1 MIRRVRYIPQ
11 AGLPKHHLSYTWEG
25 LTLTATLY
33 RGGEVVGQEVYD
45 LSDLQPGDEV
55 VNVKPKALPLSLLIA
70 AKRIDGETLEVALIY
85 WHEPGDEPEL
95 DEEEI
100 VDG

>member
-1 MIRRVRYIPQ
+1 MIRVRYIPQ
-11 AGLPKHHLSYTWEG
+11 VGLPGHRLSYTWEG

-33 RGGEVVGQEVYD
+33 RGGEAVSREVYD
-45 LSDLQPGDEV
+45 LSNLQLGDEV
-55 VNVKPKALPLSLLIA
+55 VNVEPTALLFSPLVS
-70 AKRIDGETLEVALIY
+70 AKRIDGETLEVALLY